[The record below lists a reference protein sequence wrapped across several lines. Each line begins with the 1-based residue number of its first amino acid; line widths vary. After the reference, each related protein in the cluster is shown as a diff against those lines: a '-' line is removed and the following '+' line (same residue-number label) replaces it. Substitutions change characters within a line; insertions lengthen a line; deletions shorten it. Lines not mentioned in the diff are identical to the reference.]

1 MEKESMFSRFKKAI
15 NVFRNKDPTYSYGNY
30 VGGSSIDMSRS
41 RYNYGTDRTI
51 VSAIYTRMSVDAASM
66 NVRHVRVDENDRFVE
81 NVDSY
86 LNECISKSAN
96 IDQTGRALIQDTV
109 LTMLENGSAVVFPSE
124 SDNRIVDGN
133 SPDEIKAL
141 RVGVVKEWYPQL
153 VKIEAY
159 NELIGQR
166 DELILPKSKV
176 AIVQNPFYMI
186 MNTPNSTIQRLIRKL
201 NLLDFIDSQNSSN
214 KLDLIIQLPYK
225 TTTKFQQD
233 QAAIRQETIEQQ
245 LTKSKYGIAYIDSTE
260 HITQLNRAVE
270 NNLLPQIEYLT
281 KMVHGQL
288 GITPEILSGT
298 ANEQEM
304 KNYMERTISPIMV
317 ALTEEMQRKFIS
329 KNAETRGQ
337 SIMAFNDPFRMVPTS
352 QIAEMADKLTRNEI
366 MTSNEI
372 RKIFGIKPSDDPNAD
387 VLRNKNL
394 NQQGGEPASDKGFN
408 VSNEVAD
415 PDNEPLL
422 REDEY
427 QKAISDINN
436 LDEQLYEMSQSLDD
450 TLEHY
455 ASKYYDPV
463 KAHEYYERTKKL
475 KGRKSTSDLNE
486 EGKEVAKYVK
496 EQVDS
501 EKNKAI
507 DTETE
512 ATNKEIETIK
522 IGVQRRSSQEQQ
534 QAQSQILAYNKRT
547 QRKIDLLQSRISM
560 AGVSDAHKAYLQ
572 SEISKLRTDNAE
584 QKAKIQLM
592 YKTTVSELKTS
603 SKSDIAALRSELKAS
618 KANIKSEY
626 DEKYLSEL
634 DKIKADSKYAKA
646 SKSSSATQPSG
657 PPKLSAEE
665 RKERRSAIE
674 ARNNKKITADE
685 ADRRFEAAKKKY
697 RKS

>member
-1 MEKESMFSRFKKAI
+1 MEKENIFSRFKKAV
-15 NVFRNKDPTYSYGNY
+15 NAFRNKDPTYSYGDY

-51 VSAIYTRMSVDAASM
+51 VSAIYTRISVDAASM

-86 LNECISKSAN
+86 LNECVSKSAN
-96 IDQTGRALIQDTV
+96 VDQTGRALIQDAV

-124 SDNRIVDGN
+124 SDNRIIDGN
-133 SPDEIKAL
+133 NPDEIKAL
-141 RVGVVKEWYPQL
+141 RVGIVKEWYPQL
-153 VKIEAY
+153 IKIEAY

-166 DELILPKSKV
+166 DELTLPKSKV

-201 NLLDFIDSQNSSN
+201 NLLDFIDGQNSSN
-214 KLDLIIQLPYK
+214 KLDLIVQLPYK
-225 TTTKFQQD
+225 ATTKFQQD
-233 QAAIRQETIEQQ
+233 QASLRQEMIEKQ

-281 KMVHGQL
+281 KMVHAQL

-317 ALTEEMQRKFIS
+317 ALTEELQRKFIS
-329 KNAETRGQ
+329 RNAETRGQ

-394 NQQGGEPASDKGFN
+394 NQQGEKPTSEKGFN
-408 VSNEVAD
+408 ISNEVAD

-427 QKAISDINN
+427 QKALSDIDN
-436 LDEQLYEMSQSLDD
+436 LDEQLYEMSR
-450 TLEHY
+450 TLHNELKHY
-455 ASKYYDPV
+455 ASKYYDPI
-463 KAHEYYERTKKL
+463 KAHEYYERTKEL
-475 KGRKSTSDLNE
+475 KGRRSTSNLNE
-486 EGKEVAKYVK
+486 EGKATAEYVK
-496 EQVDS
+496 KQ
-501 EKNKAI
+501 I
-507 DTETE
+507 DTERDKTIDAETE
-512 ATNKEIETIK
+512 KTNKEIEAIRTNT
-522 IGVQRRSSQEQQ
+522 QRRSSQEQLQ
-534 QAQSQILAYNKRT
+534 VQAQVMTYNKRA
-547 QRKIDLLQSRISM
+547 QRKIDLLRSRMSM
-560 AGVSDAHKAYLQ
+560 TGVSDTHKAYLQ
-572 SEISKLRTDNAE
+572 SEISNLRADNAE
-584 QKAKIQLM
+584 QKSKLQLM
-592 YKTTVSELKTS
+592 YKITVGELKTS
-603 SKSDIAALRSELKAS
+603 SNSDIAALRSELKTS

-634 DKIKADSKYAKA
+634 DKIKADSKFTKTD
-646 SKSSSATQPSG
+646 KSSSTTQPSG
-657 PPKLSAEE
+657 PPTLSAEE

-674 ARNNKKITADE
+674 DRNNNKITADE
-685 ADRRFEAAKKKY
+685 ANQRFEAAKKKY
-697 RKS
+697 RKT